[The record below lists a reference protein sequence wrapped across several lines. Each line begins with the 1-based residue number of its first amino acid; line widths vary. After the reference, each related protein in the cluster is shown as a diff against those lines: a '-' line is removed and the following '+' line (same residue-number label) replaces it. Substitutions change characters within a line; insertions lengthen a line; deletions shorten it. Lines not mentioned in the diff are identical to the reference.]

1 MLNHQATFQIG
12 NYLATSVQ
20 AKKDKQHQTR
30 GKKEV
35 RETFTKSEERKEKN
49 TGLLTEDL
57 FRAMRA
63 MIKRMLNL
71 DAQISGRYVP
81 STQTDFKLSNTD

>member
-1 MLNHQATFQIG
+1 M
-12 NYLATSVQ
+12 
-20 AKKDKQHQTR
+20 
-30 GKKEV
+30 
-35 RETFTKSEERKEKN
+35 RETFTKTEERKEKN

-57 FRAMRA
+57 FRAVRA

-81 STQTDFKLSNTD
+81 STQPDFKLSNTD